1 VEDLDQLGSL
11 LTDKCDI
18 LALHLMKYVSAA
30 GEQAEKGLRN
40 ISRFC
45 VMHFICTTGS
55 FAFW

>member
-1 VEDLDQLGSL
+1 VEDLEQLGSL

-18 LALHLMKYVSAA
+18 LTLHLMKYISSA

-45 VMHFICTTGS
+45 IMQYSVI
-55 FAFW
+55 